1 MSLHEDGP
9 GDHVFYQAAE
19 EGEGMIG
26 DEAEPVG
33 EVFLPV
39 RLVPLVLM
47 KEAPISYE
55 GKNGDCECLLEQNC
69 VPFPSE

>member
-33 EVFLPV
+33 EAFHAVG
-39 RLVPLVLM
+39 LVPLILVE
-47 KEAPISYE
+47 EAPISYE
-55 GKNGDCECLLEQNC
+55 CKDGNRECLLEQNG
-69 VPFPSE
+69 VPLPGE